1 MEGRKQRRWVR
12 AAILILVAGVF
23 AALAF
28 QVLRVFRNAPSQVR
42 PKSGHKC
49 VGVAF
54 KVYSHEY
61 NDWSPP
67 VADEAEGARK
77 SCPEGKKTTPS
88 RSGSSSSR
96 QDEMK
101 TTNQPPY
108 NGRVKD

>member
-42 PKSGHKC
+42 PKSGPKC

-61 NDWSPP
+61 NDWSPRLPMRPRARGRAVQKARRPPPRGLGP
-67 VADEAEGARK
+67 VR
-77 SCPEGKKTTPS
+77 P
-88 RSGSSSSR
+88 
-96 QDEMK
+96 
-101 TTNQPPY
+101 
-108 NGRVKD
+108 GRTR